1 MLMPC
6 EPSARAVI
14 IVAKSGPRPGIENEL
29 RVRGITVQWARSIK
43 AASGLL
49 DGAANGTLVITELAL
64 RDGNWRDLVER
75 VRHARKFI
83 PVVLLS
89 PTRSAKL
96 WWDALECGVE
106 DILQAP
112 LSASLLCE
120 YIKRSAKQRSERAAV
135 PKRKT

>member
-1 MLMPC
+1 MPGKQ
-6 EPSARAVI
+6 PARAVI
-14 IVAKSGPRPGIENEL
+14 IVAKSGPEPGIENEL
-29 RVRGITVQWARSIK
+29 RARGVTVQWARSIK

-49 DGAANGTLVITELAL
+49 QSAHGGTLVITEPAL

-75 VRHARKFI
+75 VRYARKFI

-89 PTRSAKL
+89 PTRTAEL

-112 LSASLLCE
+112 LAASLLCE
-120 YIKRSAKQRSERAAV
+120 YVVKHFTTQK
-135 PKRKT
+135 

>member
-1 MLMPC
+1 VIVG
-6 EPSARAVI
+6 EQSTRAVI
-14 IVAKSGPRPGIENEL
+14 IVAESGPGPAIKNEL
-29 RVRGITVQWARSIK
+29 KARGITVQWARSIK

-49 DGAANGTLVITELAL
+49 ESAPRGTLVITEVAL

-75 VRHARKFI
+75 VRGVGKFI

-89 PTRSAKL
+89 STRIAEL

-106 DILQAP
+106 DILQAS

-120 YIKRSAKQRSERAAV
+120 YVVKHFATEK
-135 PKRKT
+135 

>member
-1 MLMPC
+1 MIPGEQLP
-6 EPSARAVI
+6 RAVL
-14 IVAKSGPRPGIENEL
+14 IVAKSGPEPSIEKEL
-29 RVRGITVQWARSIK
+29 KARGITVRWARSIK

-49 DGAANGTLVITELAL
+49 DSALNGTLVITELAL

-75 VRHARKFI
+75 VRSIGKFI

-89 PTRSAKL
+89 STRTAEL

-112 LSASLLCE
+112 LSTSQLCK
-120 YIKRSAKQRSERAAV
+120 YLARHFKAER
-135 PKRKT
+135 

>member
-1 MLMPC
+1 M
-6 EPSARAVI
+6 
-14 IVAKSGPRPGIENEL
+14 AKSGPKPGIEKEL
-29 RVRGITVQWARSIK
+29 RARGIAVQWARSIK

-49 DGAANGTLVITELAL
+49 DSALNGTLVITELAL

-75 VRHARKFI
+75 VRCIGKFL
-83 PVVLLS
+83 PVLLLS
-89 PTRSAKL
+89 STRTAEL

-120 YIKRSAKQRSERAAV
+120 YLGKRLTTEE
-135 PKRKT
+135 

>member
-1 MLMPC
+1 LVLTERPV
-6 EPSARAVI
+6 RALI
-14 IVAKSGPRPGIENEL
+14 IVAESEPEPAIENEL
-29 RVRGITVQWARSIK
+29 TTRGITVQWAPSIN

-49 DGAANGTLVITELAL
+49 QSTLNGTLVITELSL

-75 VRHARKFI
+75 VRCMGNFV

-89 PTRSAKL
+89 STRTAEL
-96 WWDALECGVE
+96 WWDALEYGVE

-120 YIKRSAKQRSERAAV
+120 YLARQLTTEK
-135 PKRKT
+135 

>member
-1 MLMPC
+1 MIPGEQLP
-6 EPSARAVI
+6 RAVL
-14 IVAKSGPRPGIENEL
+14 IVAESRPQSGIEKKEL
-29 RVRGITVQWARSIK
+29 RARGIAVQCARSIK

-49 DGAANGTLVITELAL
+49 ESAHSGTLVITELAL

-75 VRHARKFI
+75 VRSIGKFI

-89 PTRSAKL
+89 STRTAEL

-112 LSASLLCE
+112 LSASQLCE
-120 YIKRSAKQRSERAAV
+120 YVVKKVTKE
-135 PKRKT
+135 K

>member
-1 MLMPC
+1 M
-6 EPSARAVI
+6 AVI
-14 IVAKSGPRPGIENEL
+14 IVAESEPEPAIENEL
-29 RVRGITVQWARSIK
+29 KARGVTVQWAPSIK

-49 DGAANGTLVITELAL
+49 HSTLDGTLVITELSL

-75 VRHARKFI
+75 VRCVGNFI

-89 PTRSAKL
+89 STRTAEL

-112 LSASLLCE
+112 LSASLVCQYLARQFTTQ
-120 YIKRSAKQRSERAAV
+120 K
-135 PKRKT
+135 

>member
-1 MLMPC
+1 LRPGKKL
-6 EPSARAVI
+6 PRAVI
-14 IVAKSGPRPGIENEL
+14 IVAKSGPEPSIEKEL
-29 RVRGITVQWARSIK
+29 KPRGVTVRWAGSIK

-49 DGAANGTLVITELAL
+49 ESAHSGTLVITELAL

-75 VRHARKFI
+75 VRNIRKFI
-83 PVVLLS
+83 PIVLLS
-89 PTRSAKL
+89 PTRTAEL

-120 YIKRSAKQRSERAAV
+120 YVVKKST
-135 PKRKT
+135 KTKEK

>member
-1 MLMPC
+1 
-6 EPSARAVI
+6 
-14 IVAKSGPRPGIENEL
+14 VAKSRPEPRIENEL
-29 RVRGITVQWARSIK
+29 KARGIAVQWARSIK

-49 DGAANGTLVITELAL
+49 HSALNGTLVITELAL

-75 VRHARKFI
+75 VRGIEKFI

-89 PTRSAKL
+89 STRTAEL

-120 YIKRSAKQRSERAAV
+120 YVKRSVKQRSDR
-135 PKRKT
+135 R